1 MSKTKLYFKNGN
13 PYYKSGGKFYPLP
26 KAQVGI
32 GSLAGADLSNQDAMT
47 AATTMAQSTQEP
59 SKLEMFGKKY
69 GPNIMAALPG
79 VLSMVPQKSD
89 MPEDPFVA
97 SRMPVKD
104 TRMES
109 GINTALDT
117 AAPFLPGGQAINAL
131 RKGIGAVGDTIGG
144 AIGGDAGT
152 VISTTLNP
160 IRRLSDT
167 ANILLKG
174 DGSFGDRAKRAAEN
188 FLTFGV
194 SEERREDEIEKQL
207 QKRSD
212 EIKAMNAGTNK
223 GNFANYSVYAKK
235 GKNILNEPYKN
246 VKQPNV
252 EIEHGEIYLGN
263 PGSVTKY
270 GKAGTSL
277 DSKYAAKFE
286 GDWHGEDTDKDG
298 MEGIPLNAPEG
309 YIASNFLGLDGK
321 PVKGQKDSKKTGK
334 TVADEMTPLIEF
346 LHKAEQNPKDLYK
359 NNPAVIK
366 QVLNQLEKM
375 KNTAEQNKFRE
386 ELVKMLRDKQGFNL
400 EDVFE
405 FIKQNA
411 PMEDMTPEQQESLNQ
426 LMAGNQQQMPQEGGQ
441 ELSPELI
448 QQMMAEQGQQPQQAK
463 YGKSMN
469 NYYKRYQQG
478 GKPSPEQ
485 IMEMMAQQ
493 QGQQGAP
500 QQNPT
505 LAKSSNRM
513 EDLLNKAK
521 AMTNQQQLTPSV
533 DQMDDQVKEMF
544 NALPDEVKEQ
554 IVELPSDQQEIAIIN
569 AYQQIMAE
577 EQMAA
582 QGEQQMMEGEVEMEE
597 SGMSPEDVASMAEQ
611 QALEMMYGGQLAKA
625 QKGRNQEYMDAYS
638 DAARALGLTD
648 EELAQQIKEQQFAF
662 KPQGKLKSDSV
673 IANKLAIDQFI
684 KEIPDYFQ
692 GNDNSQL
699 QTIIQNEVERQ
710 ERINQMHDDINKAK
724 RINDLYDNID
734 KAKRFSDIM
743 DTRLFKKQTGGQ
755 NQMAKPVSNI
765 QPVVDP
771 YAQYVTKQKEEYKKQ
786 YNEDF
791 NPLSFNST
799 PGTDS
804 TIFKQGNKQFNL
816 LTRDGFEK
824 QQAMKTPT
832 VATKADGGYPD
843 STINRSGFTN
853 EYYGDQYKA
862 KSYNYQDGQSPKA
875 ANAHMPR
882 GMMSDRFN
890 PLMGN
895 NVDPYSAFGEQG
907 DSRGSNGAE
916 TYDNRRKFES
926 ELAKSKQGGMIGK
939 TIQYKKG
946 GQVKSG
952 KIIGISKTGKYIVK

>member
-1 MSKTKLYFKNGN
+1 MS
-13 PYYKSGGKFYPLP
+13 
-26 KAQVGI
+26 
-32 GSLAGADLSNQDAMT
+32 
-47 AATTMAQSTQEP
+47 AATTMAAQSENTQGTKTP
-59 SKLEMFGKKY
+59 NKLDMFAKKY
-69 GPNIMAALPG
+69 GPDIMAGLPA
-79 VLSMVPQKSD
+79 VLSMIPQKD
-89 MPEDPFVA
+89 ETPTDPFVA

-109 GINTALDT
+109 GISSALDI
-117 AAPFLPGGQAINAL
+117 AAPFIPGGQAINFI
-131 RKGIGAVGDTIGG
+131 RKGVG
-144 AIGGDAGT
+144 AIGNAITGAIGTEGVADNIISAVTDPTKLIAG
-152 VISTTLNP
+152 I
-160 IRRLSDT
+160 I
-167 ANILLKG
+167 KG
-174 DGSFGDRAKRAAEN
+174 DPLGLK
-188 FLTFGV
+188 
-194 SEERREDEIEKQL
+194 EERETKKYQQEL

-212 EIKAMNAGTNK
+212 EIKTMNAGTNK
-223 GNFANYSVYAKK
+223 GNYANYSVYAKK

-544 NALPDEVKEQ
+544 NALPDEVKKQ

-638 DAARALGLTD
+638 AAARALGLTD

-662 KPQGKLKSDSV
+662 KPKGKLKSDSV
-673 IANKLAIDQFI
+673 IADQIAADELIKSIPGLFNNEPQTKSKGIENILNEMEFKYGKLNREGLRDRIDKMLEQEYNNIIESGQMELLDDNRRRDAII
-684 KEIPDYFQ
+684 EKEIEKAMMLEKEMSKQKGYQD
-692 GNDNSQL
+692 GG
-699 QTIIQNEVERQ
+699 QTI
-710 ERINQMHDDINKAK
+710 
-724 RINDLYDNID
+724 
-734 KAKRFSDIM
+734 
-743 DTRLFKKQTGGQ
+743 
-755 NQMAKPVSNI
+755 KPK
-765 QPVVDP
+765 VVDP
-771 YAQYVTKQKEEYKKQ
+771 YIDYVSKLREPGLQRIRQESGNPNLTYQDLGLPVSQFKNPTTGEMNVEYMYGDKKYKTTVPKLASRDEFTKLGMSK
-786 YNEDF
+786 
-791 NPLSFNST
+791 SMAS
-799 PGTDS
+799 
-804 TIFKQGNKQFNL
+804 
-816 LTRDGFEK
+816 
-824 QQAMKTPT
+824 
-832 VATKADGGYPD
+832 KAKGGYPD
-843 STINRSGFTN
+843 STINRPGFTN

-862 KSYNYQDGQSPKA
+862 KSYNYQDGQSPKD

-907 DSRGSNGAE
+907 DSRGQNGRE
-916 TYDNRRKFES
+916 TFDSRPKFVEK

>member
-1 MSKTKLYFKNGN
+1 
-13 PYYKSGGKFYPLP
+13 
-26 KAQVGI
+26 
-32 GSLAGADLSNQDAMT
+32 
-47 AATTMAQSTQEP
+47 
-59 SKLEMFGKKY
+59 
-69 GPNIMAALPG
+69 
-79 VLSMVPQKSD
+79 
-89 MPEDPFVA
+89 
-97 SRMPVKD
+97 
-104 TRMES
+104 
-109 GINTALDT
+109 
-117 AAPFLPGGQAINAL
+117 
-131 RKGIGAVGDTIGG
+131 
-144 AIGGDAGT
+144 
-152 VISTTLNP
+152 
-160 IRRLSDT
+160 
-167 ANILLKG
+167 
-174 DGSFGDRAKRAAEN
+174 
-188 FLTFGV
+188 
-194 SEERREDEIEKQL
+194 
-207 QKRSD
+207 
-212 EIKAMNAGTNK
+212 
-223 GNFANYSVYAKK
+223 
-235 GKNILNEPYKN
+235 
-246 VKQPNV
+246 
-252 EIEHGEIYLGN
+252 
-263 PGSVTKY
+263 
-270 GKAGTSL
+270 
-277 DSKYAAKFE
+277 
-286 GDWHGEDTDKDG
+286 
-298 MEGIPLNAPEG
+298 
-309 YIASNFLGLDGK
+309 
-321 PVKGQKDSKKTGK
+321 
-334 TVADEMTPLIEF
+334 
-346 LHKAEQNPKDLYK
+346 
-359 NNPAVIK
+359 
-366 QVLNQLEKM
+366 
-375 KNTAEQNKFRE
+375 
-386 ELVKMLRDKQGFNL
+386 
-400 EDVFE
+400 
-405 FIKQNA
+405 
-411 PMEDMTPEQQESLNQ
+411 
-426 LMAGNQQQMPQEGGQ
+426 
-441 ELSPELI
+441 
-448 QQMMAEQGQQPQQAK
+448 
-463 YGKSMN
+463 
-469 NYYKRYQQG
+469 
-478 GKPSPEQ
+478 
-485 IMEMMAQQ
+485 
-493 QGQQGAP
+493 
-500 QQNPT
+500 
-505 LAKSSNRM
+505 
-513 EDLLNKAK
+513 
-521 AMTNQQQLTPSV
+521 
-533 DQMDDQVKEMF
+533 
-544 NALPDEVKEQ
+544 
-554 IVELPSDQQEIAIIN
+554 
-569 AYQQIMAE
+569 
-577 EQMAA
+577 
-582 QGEQQMMEGEVEMEE
+582 MEE

-816 LTRDGFEK
+816 LTRAGFEK

-907 DSRGSNGAE
+907 DSRGQNGRE
-916 TYDNRRKFES
+916 TFDSRPKFVEK